1 LSTQWPPYDEVAE
14 IVRAIHAAPG
24 RVCLVTTGVGAQA
37 IYWLFAEA
45 GASRTILDA
54 QVPYV
59 GAALDEYVGVQ
70 AKQHVSA
77 EEAAK
82 MAAAALTR
90 ARQLMDHSGSEP
102 ATPLFG
108 VACTGAIA
116 TDRVRRGENRLHVAW
131 TDGQRTRT
139 FSLVFQKGARDRAG
153 EEAAGSAL
161 LLNAVAEAKGV
172 PGRLSPP
179 LVNGESIVESD

>member
-1 LSTQWPPYDEVAE
+1 MSTDWPPYDEVAE

-24 RVCLVTTGVGAQA
+24 RLCLVTTGVGAQA
-37 IYWLFAEA
+37 VYWLFAEA
-45 GASRTILDA
+45 GASRTVLDA
-54 QVPYV
+54 QVPY
-59 GAALDEYVGVQ
+59 ARRALDEYVG
-70 AKQHVSA
+70 ARAEQHVSA

-82 MAAAALTR
+82 MAAAALAR
-90 ARQLMDHSGSEP
+90 ARRLADNAGSEP
-102 ATPLFG
+102 TTPLFG

-131 TDGQRTRT
+131 TDGERTRT
-139 FSLVFQKGARDRAG
+139 FSLVFQKRARDRAG

-179 LVNGESIVESD
+179 LVNGESIIESD